1 MKIGKIVSVEYD
13 KFRVRLFATTKHSTV
28 SINGQV
34 YYFGN
39 IGSYL
44 KANNATGDQIL
55 CEVSAILDYNQ
66 EGKQF
71 SSFNLDSSREFI
83 VKPIGTITTSG
94 KFAMGV
100 GIFPSL
106 YSDVEIVT
114 FQDLQQILSSQ
125 IEEDDDD
132 KIHHSIDIQL
142 LAFCRR
148 SSVKRITMHMAPRLS
163 CLIPMANTQRLLT
176 EN

>member
-13 KFRVRLFATTKHSTV
+13 KFRVWLFATTKHSTV

-44 KANNATGDQIL
+44 KTSNATGDQIL

-66 EGKQF
+66 EGKMF

-132 KIHHSIDIQL
+132 KIHHSIDIGYSKSL
-142 LAFCRR
+142 INYKISLSINRLFNIHTAVLGNSGDRK
-148 SSVKRITMHMAPRLS
+148 SVV
-163 CLIPMANTQRLLT
+163 
-176 EN
+176 

>member
-71 SSFNLDSSREFI
+71 SSFNLHRQTNRNDNYFWE
-83 VKPIGTITTSG
+83 VCYG
-94 KFAMGV
+94 
-100 GIFPSL
+100 
-106 YSDVEIVT
+106 
-114 FQDLQQILSSQ
+114 
-125 IEEDDDD
+125 
-132 KIHHSIDIQL
+132 
-142 LAFCRR
+142 CRN
-148 SSVKRITMHMAPRLS
+148 
-163 CLIPMANTQRLLT
+163 IPFLV
-176 EN
+176 

>member
-44 KANNATGDQIL
+44 KTNNATGDQIL

-66 EGKQF
+66 EGKMF

-132 KIHHSIDIQL
+132 KIHHSIDIGYSKSL
-142 LAFCRR
+142 INYKISL
-148 SSVKRITMHMAPRLS
+148 SINRLF
-163 CLIPMANTQRLLT
+163 NTRWR
-176 EN
+176 N

>member
-13 KFRVRLFATTKHSTV
+13 KFRVRLFSTTKNSTV

-44 KANNATGDQIL
+44 KTINSTGEYIL

-66 EGKQF
+66 EGKLY

-83 VKPIGTITTSG
+83 VKPIGTIPAHPTN
-94 KFAMGV
+94 
-100 GIFPSL
+100 P
-106 YSDVEIVT
+106 VEGCA
-114 FQDLQQILSSQ
+114 D
-125 IEEDDDD
+125 
-132 KIHHSIDIQL
+132 
-142 LAFCRR
+142 
-148 SSVKRITMHMAPRLS
+148 
-163 CLIPMANTQRLLT
+163 ANPKTVLPNDT
-176 EN
+176 

>member
-44 KANNATGDQIL
+44 KTSNATGDQIL

-66 EGKQF
+66 EGKMF

-106 YSDVEIVT
+106 Y
-114 FQDLQQILSSQ
+114 
-125 IEEDDDD
+125 
-132 KIHHSIDIQL
+132 
-142 LAFCRR
+142 
-148 SSVKRITMHMAPRLS
+148 
-163 CLIPMANTQRLLT
+163 LI
-176 EN
+176 